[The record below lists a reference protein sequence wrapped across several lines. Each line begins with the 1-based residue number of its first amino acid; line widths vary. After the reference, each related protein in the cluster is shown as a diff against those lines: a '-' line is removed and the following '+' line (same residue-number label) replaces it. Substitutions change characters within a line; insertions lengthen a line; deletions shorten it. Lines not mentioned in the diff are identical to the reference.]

1 MPTLQNLTHAALAIG
16 LAFVFSACD
25 LVPNNPRLGMVVDE
39 DTGLMFGSAIQGNLV
54 TDASFYS
61 NKQIKVRTRNTSG
74 DAAFDLHT
82 FTSAL
87 NSAYAGKGYTPS
99 IEDGFGLMIDINVV
113 YSGQIQSNHA
123 MQFGVVGALLGAT
136 YGGETDRGR
145 LVATSSGAALGT
157 VIGQHAT
164 EDTYM
169 VVADITFGVVK
180 KHKVSRRRVT
190 FSRSEKI
197 TNVDDPLEDE
207 KVMAAGFKKS
217 FTTQFTV
224 YAGGR
229 NVSQSEIAEQVR
241 ERAVRIAA
249 DFI

>member
-1 MPTLQNLTHAALAIG
+1 MPTLQNFTHTALAVG
-16 LAFVFSACD
+16 LAFIVGACD
-25 LVPNNPRLGMVVDE
+25 VLPNSPRLGMVVDE

-61 NKQIKVRTRNTSG
+61 NKLIKVRTRNTSG
-74 DAAFDLHT
+74 DEAFDLHT
-82 FTSAL
+82 FTTAL
-87 NSAYAGKGYTPS
+87 NSAYETKGYTPS
-99 IEDGFGLMIDINVV
+99 MEDGFGLMIDINVV
-113 YSGQIQSNHA
+113 YSGQVQSNQA
-123 MQFGVVGALLGAT
+123 RQFGVVGALLGAT
-136 YGGETDRGR
+136 YGGHSDRGL
-145 LVATSSGAALGT
+145 LVATTSGAALGHI
-157 VIGQHAT
+157 IGQYAT

-180 KHKVSRRRVT
+180 KLKVSRRRVT
-190 FSRSEKI
+190 FSRSTKV
-197 TNVDDPLEDE
+197 TNVDDPLEDD

-217 FTTQFTV
+217 FSTQFTV

-229 NVSQSEIAEQVR
+229 NISQSEIAEQVR